1 VIINRILIVGY
12 GSIGRKHLKIAR
24 QLLSKADIRVLRHKA
39 HREIPHLSN
48 GLFFNIDDAI
58 NFDPQIAVI
67 ANPSAFHVSI
77 AMKLASAGV
86 HLLIEKPLSNN
97 LTNVSTL
104 LKVAH
109 ENKIKLLT
117 GYNLRFLPSLD
128 FFRKSIKKNSIGKV
142 LSVHSEVGQYLPAWR
157 KDVDYS
163 NTVSA
168 KKKLGGGALLELSH
182 EIDYL
187 LWVFG
192 EIEWVK
198 STLSMQSSL
207 DIDVEDSVKII
218 MGFKENEHKIKLI
231 ASVNLDFIR
240 HDTTRFCTAIGE
252 NGSLRWNGLTGK
264 VEIYESITSS
274 WKTIFNTKYK
284 SDFSYISEWKNFLD
298 CVLENKLPLVSGEDG
313 LKVLKV
319 INAVKKS
326 SQSEGQFIDI

>member
-12 GSIGRKHLKIAR
+12 GSIGKKHLKIAR
-24 QLLSKADIRVLRHKA
+24 QMLPKADIRVLRHQA

-58 NFDPQIAVI
+58 SFDPQIAVI

-97 LTNVSTL
+97 LTNVSKL

-128 FFRKSIKKNSIGKV
+128 FFRKSIKKNSIGKI
-142 LSVHSEVGQYLPAWR
+142 LSVHSEVGQYLPGWR

-218 MGFKENEHKIKLI
+218 MGFKENKHKIKLI

-240 HDTTRFCTAIGE
+240 HDSTRFCTAIGE
-252 NGSLRWNGLTGK
+252 NGSLRWNGLSGK
-264 VEIYESITSS
+264 VEIYESIASS
-274 WKTIFNTKYK
+274 WKTIFDTKYK

-298 CVLENKLPLVSGEDG
+298 CVLENKLPLVSGEEG

-326 SQSEGQFIDI
+326 SKSEGQFIDI